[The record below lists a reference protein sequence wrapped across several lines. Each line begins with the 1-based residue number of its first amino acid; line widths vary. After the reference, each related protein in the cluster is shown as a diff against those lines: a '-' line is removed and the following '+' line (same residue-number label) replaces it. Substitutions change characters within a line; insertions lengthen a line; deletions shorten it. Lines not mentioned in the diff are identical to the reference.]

1 MVSCMNILVQL
12 VSEWC
17 KAPLQVKE
25 DESRVAH
32 IVWEESSLSQQF
44 HNFFMSTSSL
54 LCCLLYIQNGSSDTG
69 SEEGK
74 HFYSITITYAQD
86 CSGKHYPG
94 EKGGRKA
101 RDWGGEGWGGSWHC
115 YVSSHHVGLTDSN
128 ICAIICGVGVE
139 IPPLTNLSTLHI
151 ICKSMWSK
159 SSRSAQHSTIR
170 QPLENLKASSSWLRR
185 KRGTTC
191 S

>member
-1 MVSCMNILVQL
+1 M
-12 VSEWC
+12 
-17 KAPLQVKE
+17 KE

-32 IVWEESSLSQQF
+32 IVWEKSSLSQQF
-44 HNFFMSTSSL
+44 HNYFMSKSSL

-115 YVSSHHVGLTDSN
+115 YVSSQHVGLTDSN

-185 KRGTTC
+185 KRGTTR

>member
-1 MVSCMNILVQL
+1 M
-12 VSEWC
+12 
-17 KAPLQVKE
+17 KE

-32 IVWEESSLSQQF
+32 IVWEKSSLSQQF
-44 HNFFMSTSSL
+44 HNYFMSTSSL

-69 SEEGK
+69 SEEEGK

-139 IPPLTNLSTLHI
+139 IPPWTNLSTLHI

-185 KRGTTC
+185 KRGTTR

>member
-1 MVSCMNILVQL
+1 M
-12 VSEWC
+12 
-17 KAPLQVKE
+17 KE

-32 IVWEESSLSQQF
+32 IVWEKSSLSQQF
-44 HNFFMSTSSL
+44 HNYFMSTSSL

-128 ICAIICGVGVE
+128 ICAIICGILCISFAKACG
-139 IPPLTNLSTLHI
+139 LSPQGLPNTAPFVSL
-151 ICKSMWSK
+151 
-159 SSRSAQHSTIR
+159 
-170 QPLENLKASSSWLRR
+170 LRTWR
-185 KRGTTC
+185 LRAADFDEKEGLLVHKLAV
-191 S
+191 

>member
-1 MVSCMNILVQL
+1 MKVGLPTSFGRN
-12 VSEWC
+12 
-17 KAPLQVKE
+17 PLSVNNFITMLCQQVHYYFVYYTY
-25 DESRVAH
+25 RTVP
-32 IVWEESSLSQQF
+32 Q
-44 HNFFMSTSSL
+44 
-54 LCCLLYIQNGSSDTG
+54 TG

-185 KRGTTC
+185 KRGTTR